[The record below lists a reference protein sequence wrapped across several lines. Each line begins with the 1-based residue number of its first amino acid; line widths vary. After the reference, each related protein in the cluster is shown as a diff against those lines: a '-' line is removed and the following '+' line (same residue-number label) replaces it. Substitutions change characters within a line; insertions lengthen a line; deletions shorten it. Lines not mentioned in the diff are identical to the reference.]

1 MSKINVLDSNTINK
15 IAAGEVVER
24 PASVV
29 KELVE
34 NAVDAKATAVTVEIK
49 DGGISFIRIT
59 DNGTG
64 IDKED
69 ISVAFYRHSTSK
81 IKSVEDLLVVSSL
94 GFRGEAL
101 SSIASVSQIE
111 LMTKTS
117 GSLTGIR
124 YKIEGGSEKSIEDIG
139 CPQGTTFIV
148 RNLFYNTP
156 ARRKFLKTA
165 MTEAGYIS
173 DLMHRLALSHPEVS
187 FKFINNGQTKLHTTG
202 NMRLKD
208 IIYNVYGRDITANL
222 LEVSAGAGEIQVKGF
237 IGKPLICRGNR
248 AYENYFINGRYIR
261 SGIITK
267 AIEEA
272 YKNFIMVHKYPL
284 TVLHFTVD
292 TSLID
297 VNVHPTKME
306 IRFNNSEEIYR
317 LVYHAVRQALEGR
330 EIIPQVSVSSDK
342 EVRAEKAVEI
352 KAAEKKESAVSLP
365 EPFEQKRRE
374 AVLYEAQKKP
384 PVCEK
389 TLNQPSSYKQRQIP
403 AQPTPTEIYTPQ
415 PKERALHA
423 EPIKAWLSES
433 DRPKETPA
441 PAETSCLREAAAAYK
456 TETAAQKVQAPKSA
470 VQKPEQLSF
479 FETPLLSKE
488 ARPSHKLIG
497 QIFDTYWIVEYDGKM
512 FIIDQHA
519 AHEKVLYEKIFA
531 RYKANKP
538 LSQFSEPP
546 IILSLSMKE
555 ETALKENMESFTAL
569 GFEIEPFGGSEYAV
583 RAVPMDLY
591 GFDAKDIVVEMI
603 DQISSDIGRLNDDM
617 IADRLATAAC
627 KAAVKG
633 NHRLSAREADALIEL
648 LLQAKNPYTCPHGRP
663 TIISMSKYELEKK
676 FKRIQ

>member
-1 MSKINVLDSNTINK
+1 MSKINVLDSNTINQ

-24 PASVV
+24 PSSVV

-49 DGGISFIRIT
+49 DGGISYIRIT
-59 DNGTG
+59 DNGIG
-64 IDKED
+64 IDKSD
-69 ISVAFYRHSTSK
+69 IPIAFYRHSTSK

-101 SSIASVSQIE
+101 SSIAAVSQIE
-111 LMTKTS
+111 LMTKTT
-117 GSLTGIR
+117 GSLIGTR
-124 YKIEGGSEKSIEDIG
+124 YKIEGGEEKSIEDIG

-173 DLMHRLALSHPEVS
+173 DLLHRLALSHPEIS
-187 FKFINNGQTKLHTTG
+187 FKFINNGQIKLHTTG

-222 LEVSAGAGEIQVKGF
+222 LEVSAKAGSTEISGF

-284 TVLHFTVD
+284 TVLHFKID

-306 IRFNNSEEIYR
+306 IRFNNNEEIYR
-317 LVYHAVRQALEGR
+317 LVYHAIRQALEGR
-330 EIIPQVSVSSDK
+330 ELIPQV
-342 EVRAEKAVEI
+342 EI
-352 KAAEKKESAVSLP
+352 NSEKKAHKEKPEEKQRPSIP
-365 EPFEQKRRE
+365 EPFEKMRR
-374 AVLYEAQKKP
+374 AAM
-384 PVCEK
+384 
-389 TLNQPSSYKQRQIP
+389 
-403 AQPTPTEIYTPQ
+403 
-415 PKERALHA
+415 
-423 EPIKAWLSES
+423 
-433 DRPKETPA
+433 
-441 PAETSCLREAAAAYK
+441 LREAQNEYTPAKLTAQKALTPASTRTLTPASTPN
-456 TETAAQKVQAPKSA
+456 TETKTAVTPSVTAETKVAAVPAATTENKTAAVPK
-470 VQKPEQLSF
+470 KTEQLSL
-479 FETPLLSKE
+479 FESPLLSRE
-488 ARPSHKLIG
+488 ARSSHKLIG
-497 QIFDTYWIVEYDGKM
+497 QVFDTYWIVEYDGKM

-519 AHEKVLYEKIFA
+519 AHEKVLYEKILA
-531 RYKANKP
+531 RYKASNP
-538 LSQFSEPP
+538 SSQLLEPP
-546 IILSLSMKE
+546 MILSLSMNE
-555 ETALKENMESFTAL
+555 ETALKEHMDSFTAL

-591 GFDAKDIVVEMI
+591 GFKAKDIIVEMI
-603 DQISSDIGRLNDDM
+603 DQISSEIGHLNDDM

-633 NHRLSAREADALIEL
+633 NQQLSFKEAATLIEL

>member
-1 MSKINVLDSNTINK
+1 MSKINVLDSGTINK

-24 PASVV
+24 PSSVV

-34 NAVDAKATAVTVEIK
+34 NAIDAKATAVTVEIK
-49 DGGISFIRIT
+49 DGGISMIRIT

-64 IDKED
+64 IDKAD
-69 ISVAFYRHSTSK
+69 IPIAFYRHSTSK
-81 IKSVEDLLVVSSL
+81 IKSAEDLLVVSSL

-101 SSIASVSQIE
+101 SSIAAVSQIE

-117 GSLTGIR
+117 GTLTGVR
-124 YKIEGGSEKSIEDIG
+124 YKIEGGREISSEDIG

-173 DLMHRLALSHPEVS
+173 DLIHRLALSHPEVS

-222 LEVSAGAGEIQVKGF
+222 LEVSASAGSSKVSGF

-284 TVLHFTVD
+284 TVLHFTIETD
-292 TSLID
+292 FID

-330 EIIPQVSVSSDK
+330 EIIPQVTIVSNTDK
-342 EVRAEKAVEI
+342 QKTDAETKKAPMPAI
-352 KAAEKKESAVSLP
+352 P
-365 EPFEQKRRE
+365 EPFEIKRRE
-374 AVLYEAQKKP
+374 AQLKETPNRYAPPQNNTLKHNDVPCHVSAPLPDRVPKPTVFASEPKSSDAHEAVQKKSAVYHETMPDTASESLAVRPDTAQKK
-384 PVCEK
+384 
-389 TLNQPSSYKQRQIP
+389 S
-403 AQPTPTEIYTPQ
+403 
-415 PKERALHA
+415 
-423 EPIKAWLSES
+423 
-433 DRPKETPA
+433 
-441 PAETSCLREAAAAYK
+441 AAA
-456 TETAAQKVQAPKSA
+456 S
-470 VQKPEQLSF
+470 QLSL
-479 FETPLLSKE
+479 FETPLLSE
-488 ARPSHKLIG
+488 AARPSHKLIG
-497 QIFDTYWIVEYDGKM
+497 QVFDTYWIVEYDGKL

-531 RYKANKP
+531 RYKENKP
-538 LSQFSEPP
+538 SSQFLEPP
-546 IILSLSMKE
+546 MVLSLSMKE
-555 ETALKENMESFTAL
+555 AAALKENMAVFTSL
-569 GFEIEPFGGSEYAV
+569 GFEIEPFGGNEYAV
-583 RAVPMDLY
+583 RAVPMELY
-591 GFDAKDIVVEMI
+591 GFDAKDIMIEML
-603 DQISSDIGRLNDDM
+603 DQLTSETGRLNDDM
-617 IADRLATAAC
+617 IADRLATTAC

-633 NHRLSAREADALIEL
+633 NQRLSFKEADALIEL
-648 LLQAKNPYTCPHGRP
+648 LLQAENPYTCPHGRP
-663 TIISMSKYELEKK
+663 TIIAMSKYELEKK

>member
-1 MSKINVLDSNTINK
+1 MSKINVLDSNTINQ

-24 PASVV
+24 PSSVV

-49 DGGISFIRIT
+49 DGGISYIRIT
-59 DNGTG
+59 DNGIG
-64 IDKED
+64 IDKSD
-69 ISVAFYRHSTSK
+69 IPIAFYRHSTSK

-101 SSIASVSQIE
+101 SSIAAVSQIE
-111 LMTKTS
+111 LMTKTT
-117 GSLTGIR
+117 GSLIGTR
-124 YKIEGGSEKSIEDIG
+124 YKIEGGEEKSIEDIG

-173 DLMHRLALSHPEVS
+173 DLLHRLALSHPEIS
-187 FKFINNGQTKLHTTG
+187 FKFINNGQIKLHTTG

-222 LEVSAGAGEIQVKGF
+222 LEVSAKAGSTEISGF

-284 TVLHFTVD
+284 TVLHFKID

-306 IRFNNSEEIYR
+306 IRFNNNEEIYR
-317 LVYHAVRQALEGR
+317 LVYHAIRQALEGR
-330 EIIPQVSVSSDK
+330 ELIPQV
-342 EVRAEKAVEI
+342 EI
-352 KAAEKKESAVSLP
+352 NSEKKAHKEKPEEKQRPSIP
-365 EPFEQKRRE
+365 EPFEKMRR
-374 AVLYEAQKKP
+374 AAM
-384 PVCEK
+384 
-389 TLNQPSSYKQRQIP
+389 
-403 AQPTPTEIYTPQ
+403 
-415 PKERALHA
+415 
-423 EPIKAWLSES
+423 
-433 DRPKETPA
+433 
-441 PAETSCLREAAAAYK
+441 LREAQNEYTPAKLTAQKALTPASTRTLTPASTRTLTPASTPN
-456 TETAAQKVQAPKSA
+456 TETKTAVTPSVTAETKVAAVPAATTENKTAAVPK
-470 VQKPEQLSF
+470 KTEQLSL
-479 FETPLLSKE
+479 FESPLLSRE
-488 ARPSHKLIG
+488 ARSSHKLIG
-497 QIFDTYWIVEYDGKM
+497 QVFDTYWIVEYDGKM

-519 AHEKVLYEKIFA
+519 AHEKVLYEKILA
-531 RYKANKP
+531 RYKASNP
-538 LSQFSEPP
+538 SSQLLEPP
-546 IILSLSMKE
+546 MILSLSMNE
-555 ETALKENMESFTAL
+555 ETALKEHMDSFTAL

-591 GFDAKDIVVEMI
+591 GFKAKDIIVEMI
-603 DQISSDIGRLNDDM
+603 DQISSEIGHLNDDM

-633 NHRLSAREADALIEL
+633 NQQLSFKEADTLIEL

>member
-1 MSKINVLDSNTINK
+1 MSKINVLDSNTINQ

-24 PASVV
+24 PSSVV

-49 DGGISFIRIT
+49 DGGISYIRIT
-59 DNGTG
+59 DNGIG
-64 IDKED
+64 IDKSD
-69 ISVAFYRHSTSK
+69 IPIAFYRHSTSK

-101 SSIASVSQIE
+101 SSIAAVSQIE
-111 LMTKTS
+111 LMTKTA
-117 GSLTGIR
+117 GSLIGTR
-124 YKIEGGSEKSIEDIG
+124 YKIEGGEEKSIEDIG

-173 DLMHRLALSHPEVS
+173 DLMHRFALSHPEIS
-187 FKFINNGQTKLHTTG
+187 FKFINNGQIKLHTTG
-202 NMRLKD
+202 NVRLKD

-222 LEVSAGAGEIQVKGF
+222 LEVSAKAGSTEISGF

-284 TVLHFTVD
+284 TVLHFKID

-306 IRFNNSEEIYR
+306 IRFNNNEEIYR
-317 LVYHAVRQALEGR
+317 LVYHAIRQALEGR
-330 EIIPQVSVSSDK
+330 ELIPQVEINSEKKAHK
-342 EVRAEKAVEI
+342 EKPAEKQRPSI
-352 KAAEKKESAVSLP
+352 P
-365 EPFEQKRRE
+365 EPFEKMRRAAMLRE
-374 AVLYEAQKKP
+374 TQNEYTPAKLTAQK
-384 PVCEK
+384 
-389 TLNQPSSYKQRQIP
+389 
-403 AQPTPTEIYTPQ
+403 APTPTSTRTP
-415 PKERALHA
+415 
-423 EPIKAWLSES
+423 
-433 DRPKETPA
+433 TPVST
-441 PAETSCLREAAAAYK
+441 PN
-456 TETAAQKVQAPKSA
+456 TETKTSVTPSVTAEAKSA
-470 VQKPEQLSF
+470 AVPAATIENKTAAVSKKPEQLSL
-479 FETPLLSKE
+479 FESPLLSRE

-497 QIFDTYWIVEYDGKM
+497 QVFDTYWIVEYDGKM

-519 AHEKVLYEKIFA
+519 AHEKVLYEKILA
-531 RYKANKP
+531 RYKASNP
-538 LSQFSEPP
+538 SSQLLEPP
-546 IILSLSMKE
+546 MILSLSMKE
-555 ETALKENMESFTAL
+555 ETALKEHMDSFTAL

-591 GFDAKDIVVEMI
+591 GFKAKDIIVEMI
-603 DQISSDIGRLNDDM
+603 DQISSEIGHLNDDM

-633 NHRLSAREADALIEL
+633 NQQLSFKEADTLIEL

>member
-1 MSKINVLDSNTINK
+1 MSKINVLDSGTINK
-15 IAAGEVVER
+15 IAAGEVIER

-34 NAVDAKATAVTVEIK
+34 NAIDAKATAVTVEIK
-49 DGGISFIRIT
+49 DGGISLVRIT

-64 IDKED
+64 IDRDD
-69 ISVAFYRHSTSK
+69 IPIAFYRHSTSK
-81 IKSVEDLLVVSSL
+81 IKSAEDLLVVSSL

-101 SSIASVSQIE
+101 SSIAAVSQIE
-111 LMTKTS
+111 LMTKIS
-117 GSLTGIR
+117 GALTGVR
-124 YKIEGGSEKSIEDIG
+124 YKIEGGKEISVEDIG

-173 DLMHRLALSHPEVS
+173 DLIHRLALSHPEIS

-222 LEVSAGAGEIQVKGF
+222 LEVSASAGSSKVSGF

-284 TVLHFTVD
+284 TVLHFTID
-292 TSLID
+292 TDFID

-306 IRFNNSEEIYR
+306 IRFNNNEEIYR

-330 EIIPQVSVSSDK
+330 EIIPQVSIVSDDK
-342 EVRAEKAVEI
+342 DKSKAEAEI
-352 KAAEKKESAVSLP
+352 KKAPKPSIP
-365 EPFEQKRRE
+365 EPFETKRRAAQFKE
-374 AVLYEAQKKP
+374 AALKETPVKTAQLKETPVRYEAAKQSRVPWQNETPKP
-384 PVCEK
+384 ESTPAPKPVPP
-389 TLNQPSSYKQRQIP
+389 QPSS
-403 AQPTPTEIYTPQ
+403 AASST
-415 PKERALHA
+415 
-423 EPIKAWLSES
+423 
-433 DRPKETPA
+433 
-441 PAETSCLREAAAAYK
+441 AAAS
-456 TETAAQKVQAPKSA
+456 TASTVSAASAAPKAAAMLSA
-470 VQKPEQLSF
+470 IPEKSVTSSQISL
-479 FETPLLSKE
+479 FETPLLSKA

-497 QIFDTYWIVEYDGKM
+497 QVFDTYWIVEYDGKL

-531 RYKANKP
+531 RYKENKP
-538 LSQFSEPP
+538 SSQILQPP
-546 IILSLSMKE
+546 MILSLSMKE
-555 ETALKENMESFTAL
+555 AFAVKEHMESFTSL
-569 GFEIEPFGGSEYAV
+569 GFEIEPFGGNEYAV
-583 RAVPMDLY
+583 RAVPMELY
-591 GFDAKDIVVEMI
+591 GFDAKDIMIEMI
-603 DQISSDIGRLNDDM
+603 DQLTSETGRFNDDM
-617 IADRLATAAC
+617 IADRLATTAC

-633 NHRLSAREADALIEL
+633 NQKLSLKEADALIEL
-648 LLQAKNPYTCPHGRP
+648 LLQAENPYTCPHGRP
-663 TIISMSKYELEKK
+663 TIIAMSKYELEKK